1 MPFPAARC
9 QCLLNQASTIQLEKK
24 VVTEEKG
31 PGVADAPIFPEKAK
45 HHNLDIL
52 IILLLSLLLLTT
64 NSVYVKKKMEK

>member
-1 MPFPAARC
+1 M
-9 QCLLNQASTIQLEKK
+9 
-24 VVTEEKG
+24 EEKG

-64 NSVYVKKKMEK
+64 NSVYVKKKMEKYTKAILSA